1 MLLTDEKCV
10 EDEAFVCVGAQWLV
24 ILINASYV
32 LFLGINF
39 GSSWFVE
46 KGDLVK
52 KYFRLCKMKLCCCF
66 VEKQRDESA
75 MQRRES
81 YVEMNVDAFDDT
93 NATSG
98 IDDVNRGS
106 GGDEYHQL

>member
-1 MLLTDEKCV
+1 M
-10 EDEAFVCVGAQWLV
+10 
-24 ILINASYV
+24 
-32 LFLGINF
+32 FLGINF

-46 KGDLVK
+46 KCDLVS
-52 KYFRLCKMKLCCCF
+52 KYFRLCKKKLCCCF
-66 VEKQRDESA
+66 VDKRSDESA

-81 YVEMNVDAFDDT
+81 YVEMNVDAVDDT

-98 IDDVNRGS
+98 IDDVNHVG

>member
-1 MLLTDEKCV
+1 
-10 EDEAFVCVGAQWLV
+10 
-24 ILINASYV
+24 
-32 LFLGINF
+32 
-39 GSSWFVE
+39 
-46 KGDLVK
+46 
-52 KYFRLCKMKLCCCF
+52 
-66 VEKQRDESA
+66 

-81 YVEMNVDAFDDT
+81 YVEMNVNAYDDT